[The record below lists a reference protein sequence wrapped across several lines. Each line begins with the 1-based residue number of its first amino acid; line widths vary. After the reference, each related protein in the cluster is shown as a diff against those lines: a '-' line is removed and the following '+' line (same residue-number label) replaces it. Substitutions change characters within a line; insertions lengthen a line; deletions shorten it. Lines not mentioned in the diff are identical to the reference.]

1 MRFFSHWSLS
11 MAATLLAIC
20 AFAAP
25 SFADSESVSG
35 CTNCKGYTFQATLNP
50 AGGSN
55 YSLSFT
61 ITNVSG
67 AAANPLG
74 WALNLFAPGSN
85 ISSATIV
92 SGNNSGA
99 YSTCSLGGATLCV
112 KPSGIHPLPS
122 LGQGQSL
129 TFTLDFSCSG
139 CSELANWIFLS
150 AGTCTGK
157 PTDLCYTVLAR
168 GTSSAVPEPSTWALY
183 GFTLLAVGLLVT
195 WVNRTK
201 RRWPCEDLGYL
212 APLCGR

>member
-1 MRFFSHWSLS
+1 MRLFSHWSLS
-11 MAATLLAIC
+11 VAATLLAIC

-25 SFADSESVSG
+25 GFADSESVSG

-50 AGGSN
+50 AVGNN

-61 ITNVSG
+61 IKNVSG

-99 YSTCSLGGATLCV
+99 YSTCSLGSATLCV
-112 KPSGIHPLPS
+112 KPSGIGSLPS
-122 LGQGQSL
+122 LSQGHSL

-157 PTDLCYTVLAR
+157 PTALCYAVLAR
-168 GTSSAVPEPSTWALY
+168 GTSWTVPEPSSWALY
-183 GFTLLAVGLLVT
+183 AFTLLAVGLLVM
-195 WVNRTK
+195 WLNRTK
-201 RRWPCEDLGYL
+201 RLWPRGDVGYL

>member
-1 MRFFSHWSLS
+1 MRLFSHWSLS
-11 MAATLLAIC
+11 VAATLLAIG
-20 AFAAP
+20 AFAVP

-50 AGGSN
+50 AGGNN

-74 WALNLFAPGSN
+74 WALNLFTPGSN

-112 KPSGIHPLPS
+112 KPSGIGSLPS
-122 LGQGQSL
+122 LSQGQSL
-129 TFTLDFSCSG
+129 KFTLDFSCSG

-157 PTDLCYTVLAR
+157 PTDLCYTVLAL
-168 GTSSAVPEPSTWALY
+168 GSSASVPEPSTWTLY
-183 GFTLLAVGLLVT
+183 VFTLLALGLIVT
-195 WVNRTK
+195 WMNRTK
-201 RRWPCEDLGYL
+201 RRWPRQDVVHL